1 MSEGRGDADIAQVA
15 GLLAEP
21 ARAAMLTALLG
32 GRALA
37 AGELARIAGV
47 TASTASAHLTR
58 MLAAGMVTVVP
69 QGRHRYYRLANAE
82 VAELLETMARV
93 SPRVPVRSLRESRQ
107 ARRLAAA
114 RTCYDHLAGR
124 AGVDLLSA
132 LVEGGHLEA
141 GDDAY
146 TVTPL
151 GEITLKEL
159 GVDLDE
165 VRRSRRRFA
174 PACLDWTER
183 RPHLGGGLGAAI
195 TAALIRLG
203 WFEHG
208 PERRALRVAGRARDG
223 LAAIRAGAFPGG
235 RAASA

>member
-21 ARAAMLTALLG
+21 ARAAMLTALLD

-37 AGELARIAGV
+37 AGEPARIAGV

-82 VAELLETMARV
+82 VTELLETLARV

-114 RTCYDHLAGR
+114 RTCYLSRPQCSGLQDPVG
-124 AGVDLLSA
+124 DLSFR
-132 LVEGGHLEA
+132 V
-141 GDDAY
+141 
-146 TVTPL
+146 
-151 GEITLKEL
+151 
-159 GVDLDE
+159 
-165 VRRSRRRFA
+165 FA
-174 PACLDWTER
+174 E
-183 RPHLGGGLGAAI
+183 
-195 TAALIRLG
+195 
-203 WFEHG
+203 
-208 PERRALRVAGRARDG
+208 
-223 LAAIRAGAFPGG
+223 
-235 RAASA
+235 

>member
-1 MSEGRGDADIAQVA
+1 MSQGRGDADIAQVA

-21 ARAAMLTALLG
+21 ARAAMLTALLD

-47 TASTASAHLTR
+47 TPSTASSHLAR
-58 MLAAGMVTVVP
+58 LLEAGMVTVLP
-69 QGRHRYYRLANAE
+69 QGRHRYYRLAGPD
-82 VAELLETMARV
+82 VAELLETLARV
-93 SPRVPVRSLRESRQ
+93 SPRAPVRSLRQSRR

-124 AGVDLLSA
+124 AGVELLAA
-132 LVEGGHLEA
+132 LLDGGHLEA
-141 GDDAY
+141 GADDAY
-146 TVTPL
+146 AVTPL
-151 GEITLKEL
+151 GEVTLKEL
-159 GVDLDE
+159 GVNLDE
-165 VRRSRRRFA
+165 ARRLRRRFA

-183 RPHLGGGLGAAI
+183 RPHLGGGLGAAV

-208 PERRALRVAGRARDG
+208 TERRALRVTERARDG
-223 LAAIRAGAFPGG
+223 LDAIRAGTVPPSE
-235 RAASA
+235 R

>member
-1 MSEGRGDADIAQVA
+1 VE
-15 GLLAEP
+15 
-21 ARAAMLTALLG
+21 
-32 GRALA
+32 
-37 AGELARIAGV
+37 
-47 TASTASAHLTR
+47 
-58 MLAAGMVTVVP
+58 
-69 QGRHRYYRLANAE
+69 
-82 VAELLETMARV
+82 
-93 SPRVPVRSLRESRQ
+93 
-107 ARRLAAA
+107 
-114 RTCYDHLAGR
+114 
-124 AGVDLLSA
+124 LLSA

-146 TVTPL
+146 TITPL

-159 GVDLDE
+159 GVGLDE

-208 PERRALRVAGRARDG
+208 FEHGPERRALGVTDRARDG
-223 LAAIRAGAFPGG
+223 LAAIRAGAFPGT